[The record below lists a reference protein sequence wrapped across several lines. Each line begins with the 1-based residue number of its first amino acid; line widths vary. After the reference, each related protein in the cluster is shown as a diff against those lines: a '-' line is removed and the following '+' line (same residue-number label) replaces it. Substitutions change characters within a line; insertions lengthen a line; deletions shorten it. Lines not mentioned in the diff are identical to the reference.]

1 MKKTFKK
8 SDINKYMKSNSIQ
21 ELVNKNGSMISATN
35 NYVQNRNHIKSR
47 KTSDDFVRNST
58 QGPEA
63 YFIYGGPYYG
73 VNYSYVVNEEDDIFD
88 LDVYDDEDDNYDEF
102 EVFDG
107 DIIDLDN
114 EEENEYYDEL
124 NVVPTKK
131 YSRGDEDRK
140 RRDARKLA
148 DRDIKSHYNKPADPI
163 YGDLPV
169 DKWRGHSLDYDTE
182 FDFDLSEGE
191 ENMKSLVDEI
201 MMRKKNSSN
210 DFVKKM
216 REQDI
221 VGDEITIP
229 DVSELKNIHEKP
241 MVIRKLNSLLD
252 LIRKENLKGDE
263 LSIVLNH
270 LINNVDIYSMDERH
284 RELIGDKLKYGEEE
298 GE

>member
-35 NYVQNRNHIKSR
+35 NYVQNRNHIKSK

-73 VNYSYVVNEEDDIFD
+73 VNYSYVVNEEDDMFD
-88 LDVYDDEDDNYDEF
+88 LDVSEDEDDNYNEF
-102 EVFDG
+102 EIFDG
-107 DIIDLDN
+107 DIVDLDN
-114 EEENEYYDEL
+114 EENDYYDEL

-131 YSRGDEDRK
+131 YGRDIEDKK

-148 DRDIKSHYNKPADPI
+148 DRDIRSHYNKPADPI
-163 YGDLPV
+163 YDDLPV
-169 DKWRGHSLDYDTE
+169 DKWRGHSLDYDTK
-182 FDFDLSEGE
+182 FDFDLFEGE

-201 MMRKKNSSN
+201 MLRKKNSSN

-216 REQDI
+216 SEQDI
-221 VGDEITIP
+221 VGDEIRIP
-229 DVSELKNIHEKP
+229 DVSELKDVHEKP

-252 LIRKENLKGDE
+252 LIKKENLKGDE

-270 LINNVDIYSMDERH
+270 LISNVDIYSMDEKY
-284 RELIGDKLKYGEEE
+284 RELIGDKLKYGEEK

>member
-1 MKKTFKK
+1 
-8 SDINKYMKSNSIQ
+8 
-21 ELVNKNGSMISATN
+21 MISATN
-35 NYVQNRNHIKSR
+35 NYVQNRNHIKSK

-88 LDVYDDEDDNYDEF
+88 LDVYDEDDNYDEF

-114 EEENEYYDEL
+114 DVENDFYDEL

-131 YSRGDEDRK
+131 YSRDTEDKK

-148 DRDIKSHYNKPADPI
+148 DRDIKSHFNKSADPI
-163 YGDLPV
+163 YDDLPV
-169 DKWRGHSLDYDTE
+169 DKWRGHSLDYDTK
-182 FDFDLSEGE
+182 FDFDITEGE
-191 ENMKSLVDEI
+191 DNMKSLVDEI
-201 MMRKKNSSN
+201 MMRKKNPSN

-229 DVSELKNIHEKP
+229 DVSELKSVHEKP

-252 LIRKENLKGDE
+252 LINKENLKGDE
-263 LSIVLNH
+263 LSILLNH
-270 LINNVDIYSMDERH
+270 LIDNVDIYSMDERH